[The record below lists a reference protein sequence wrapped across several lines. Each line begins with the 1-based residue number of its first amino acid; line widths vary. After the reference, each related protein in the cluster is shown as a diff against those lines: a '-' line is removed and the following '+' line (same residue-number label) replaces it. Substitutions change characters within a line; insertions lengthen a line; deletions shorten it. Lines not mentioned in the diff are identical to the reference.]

1 MDTHYLNY
9 ILTIAEKRNMT
20 KAAQVLFVSQSSLSQ
35 YLSKLEQELGTPLFL
50 RTKGELVPTAAGEL
64 YIKAAKQILSIKNQL
79 YKDIS
84 SLENRGSITIG
95 TTSQFGLGIMAK
107 AIPMFRAEYP
117 DFTIE
122 ITEAP
127 NQDLTRLLLE
137 EQIDFGL
144 MAANTTEGFP
154 PGTAEVLREE
164 EVWMAV
170 PNSHPYCL
178 AHPDGPVSH
187 KDIKEIF
194 SKDNFILAKP
204 GSTIRTI
211 TEEIFNACGFC
222 PFTSCETNNIPAALQ
237 MAASGTGIAFV
248 AESCLNRNLPLTYY
262 RLAPSVFRLNILAKR
277 KSLAAGPAED
287 RFCDYIRSHFCT
299 L

>member
-64 YIKAAKQILSIKNQL
+64 YIKAAKQILSIKKQL

-107 AIPMFRAEYP
+107 TIPMFRAEYP

-127 NQDLTRLLLE
+127 NQDLTRLLLD
-137 EQIDFGL
+137 EQTAL
-144 MAANTTEGFP
+144 FP
-154 PGTAEVLREE
+154 IKILKKFFLKITLSWQNPAPQSVPLRKKYS
-164 EVWMAV
+164 M
-170 PNSHPYCL
+170 S
-178 AHPDGPVSH
+178 
-187 KDIKEIF
+187 
-194 SKDNFILAKP
+194 
-204 GSTIRTI
+204 
-211 TEEIFNACGFC
+211 
-222 PFTSCETNNIPAALQ
+222 
-237 MAASGTGIAFV
+237 AASAHLQAVRQIIFRRP
-248 AESCLNRNLPLTYY
+248 SRWLH
-262 RLAPSVFRLNILAKR
+262 LAQELL
-277 KSLAAGPAED
+277 L
-287 RFCDYIRSHFCT
+287 
-299 L
+299 